1 MRIRLKM
8 PSVNQGKTDRRI
20 CPVINSI
27 FSCMIPFRLYISH
40 VPVPLNGRFLSLQK
54 TGLCGRMIK
63 TLFNIIGRKALMS
76 KDLIVSGEVI
86 LGIEFG
92 STRIKSVLID
102 RDHRVIASGSH
113 EWENDYVDGIWTY
126 SEKAIISGLQAS
138 YADLK
143 KDVMTRYQVPL
154 KKLAGLGISAMMHGY
169 LPFDSEMKLL
179 VPFRTWR
186 NTITGEAAEKLTG
199 LFSFNMPQR
208 WSLSHLYQAIL
219 NREPH
224 VSGIRFL
231 TTLAGWI
238 HYLLTGRKV
247 LGVGDASGM
256 MPIDSSTC
264 DFDAGMI
271 QAFDR
276 LVANESFPWK
286 LRDILPRVLC
296 AGDDAGALTAEGA
309 ALLDPA
315 GDLEPG
321 CPLCPPEGDAGTG
334 MAATNSVREKT
345 GNVSAGTSIF
355 SMIVLEKP
363 MTRVYPEIDI
373 VTTPTGKQVG
383 MVHCNSCTSDINAW
397 VSLFREFAA
406 LIGAETDAS
415 DAFTKLFLKS
425 LEAEPDCGG
434 LVSFNYLA
442 GEPVTGLSE
451 GRPLFVRLPDARM
464 NLANFMRAQIYA
476 SMETLKYGMEIMKR
490 ENVKIDCVYG
500 HGGLF
505 KTKGVAQN
513 YLAAAIHA
521 PVTVMETAGEG
532 GAWGIALLADYLV
545 YRSSGESLEDY
556 LENHVFQGMERMT
569 VSPDREDEKGFDRF
583 MERFVSCLPAQ
594 KAAVE
599 HFRS

>member
-1 MRIRLKM
+1 M
-8 PSVNQGKTDRRI
+8 
-20 CPVINSI
+20 SI
-27 FSCMIPFRLYISH
+27 DQIQ
-40 VPVPLNGRFLSLQK
+40 NG
-54 TGLCGRMIK
+54 T
-63 TLFNIIGRKALMS
+63 A
-76 KDLIVSGEVI
+76 I

-102 RDHRVIASGSH
+102 KSHQVIASGSH
-113 EWENDYVDGIWTY
+113 EWENDYVNGVWTY
-126 SEKAIISGLQAS
+126 SEKAIIEGLQSS

-143 KDVMTRYQVPL
+143 ADVFSHYQVPL
-154 KKLAGLGISAMMHGY
+154 ERIGGLGISAMMHGY
-169 LPFDSEMKLL
+169 LPFDKEMKLL

-186 NTITGEAAEKLTG
+186 NTITGPAAEKLTD
-199 LFSFNMPQR
+199 LFRFNMPQR

-219 NREPH
+219 NNEEH
-224 VSGIRFL
+224 VKDISYL

-256 MPIDSSTC
+256 MPIDSDTC
-264 DFDAGMI
+264 TYHSEMVS
-271 QAFDR
+271 AFDGLIADR
-276 LVANESFPWK
+276 HYPWK
-286 LRDILPRVLC
+286 LKDILPEVLS
-296 AGDDAGALTAEGA
+296 AGESAGFLTEEGA
-309 ALLDPA
+309 KLLDPS
-315 GDLEPG
+315 GTLRSG

-334 MAATNSVREKT
+334 MTATNSVRART

-363 MTRVYPEIDI
+363 MSKVYPEIDI

-406 LIGAETDAS
+406 LLGMDTNPGEI
-415 DAFTKLFLKS
+415 FTKLFKKS
-425 LEAEPDCGG
+425 LEGDKDCGG
-434 LVSFNYLA
+434 LVNFNYLA

-451 GRPLFVRLPDARM
+451 GRPMFVRLPDASM

-476 SMETLKYGMEIMKR
+476 SMETLKYGMEIMNR
-490 ENVKIDCVYG
+490 EHVAIDCVYG

-505 KTKGVAQN
+505 KTEGVGQN

-545 YRSSGESLEDY
+545 YRKKDEALEDY
-556 LENHVFQGMERMT
+556 LQNHVFTGMKQIT
-569 VSPDREDEKGFDRF
+569 VAPDPDDEKGFSRYMD
-583 MERFVSCLPAQ
+583 RFVSCIPAQ
-594 KAAVE
+594 KAAADQ
-599 HFRS
+599 FTN